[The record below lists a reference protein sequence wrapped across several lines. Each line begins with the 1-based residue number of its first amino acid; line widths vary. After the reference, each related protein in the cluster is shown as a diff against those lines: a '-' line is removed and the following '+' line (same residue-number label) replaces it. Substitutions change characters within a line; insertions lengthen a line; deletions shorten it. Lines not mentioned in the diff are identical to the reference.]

1 MESQMNDVSLITISL
16 NPPYPE
22 SGMVT
27 TIVRLTGQ
35 DKSNIDRA
43 ADFLGMTKAT
53 LMRILLVKGAGS
65 ILSELG
71 VTVEYEQNDHVD
83 LSRGEKLI
91 E

>member
-1 MESQMNDVSLITISL
+1 MNDVSLITISL